1 MPCKLSKLFH
11 SQTKGITET
20 LRLFKK
26 IQATYLQV
34 QKLYPLNIFDDLALG
49 ISIFIK
55 PLKGNQGLEI
65 TWNRNL
71 WSIIYVSI

>member
-11 SQTKGITET
+11 SQTEGITET

-26 IQATYLQV
+26 IQTTYLQV

-49 ISIFIK
+49 IFIFIK
-55 PLKGNQGLEI
+55 LLKGNQGLEI
-65 TWNRNL
+65 AWNRNL
-71 WSIIYVSI
+71 